1 MGLAPYENAIA
12 TVATMFGK
20 IADAFKTSKEKQLET
35 EFIKEDKNEDKAI
48 KIANQ
53 AFDLIDSNNGYLPPD
68 VNKQFAKLKKQ
79 FDKNIK

>member
-48 KIANQ
+48 KIENQ
-53 AFDLIDSNNGYLPPD
+53 DFDLIDSNNGYLPPD

>member
-1 MGLAPYENAIA
+1 MGLASYENAIA
-12 TVATMFGK
+12 AVATMFGK
-20 IADAFKTSKEKQLET
+20 VAEAFKTSKEKQLET

-48 KIANQ
+48 KIANE
-53 AFDLIDSNNGYLPPD
+53 AFDLISSNNGYLPHD